1 MKISDKILI
10 FLSMTAVMAGCN
22 KSYLTTGG
30 DEIEVEIGNHY
41 IHFDTGI
48 TTRASLYEHD
58 DNILEADFYV
68 LGYQYK
74 GAWGTYKVQAEPN
87 VFYTNAENPQL
98 QLPLY
103 VDYEEGIY
111 SYSNPQKWTGNTY
124 SFFGYYPTNNTNITL
139 FERDNDGNLLTE
151 GEPYI
156 IYDISGSNKT
166 VDPDK
171 MVDVMTATSIEKT
184 LLGAIQSDGVVMD
197 FKHRLSAI
205 EVCARNY
212 YEGFDHDNDG
222 DAENPTPRKPVSVE
236 ITDLGIE
243 LSNITYTSAYIYL
256 DHTRSPLTTDKKA
269 TPVAGGAKLTYQY
282 VNSTNPVEIK
292 PNIGLQY
299 VSKDEDIMLL
309 IPQSDYLNCKLTS
322 LSFRTKYQDDSGKWV
337 KLSDTTYPVTDF
349 KFTKELLESHRYY
362 IDLTFTSDAV
372 SVNISATE
380 EWDRKDDIKH
390 TFE

>member
-1 MKISDKILI
+1 
-10 FLSMTAVMAGCN
+10 MAGCN
-22 KSYLTTGG
+22 KSDLITGG
-30 DEIEVEIGNHY
+30 DETGAEIGNHY

-74 GAWGTYKVQAEPN
+74 GTWGANKVMAEPN
-87 VFYTNAENPQL
+87 VFYSNADNSQL
-98 QLPLY
+98 QIPLY

-139 FERDNDGNLLTE
+139 FERDNKGGIISKE

-156 IYDISGSNKT
+156 IYDLSGNNNT
-166 VDPDK
+166 VNPDK
-171 MVDVMTATSIEKT
+171 MVDVMTATSIDKT
-184 LLGAIQSDGVVMD
+184 LLGAIQSDGVVMN

-222 DAENPTPRKPVSVE
+222 DAEGSTPRKPVYVE

-243 LSNITYTSAYIYL
+243 LSNISYTSAYIYL

-282 VNSTNPVEIK
+282 VNSTNPVEIE
-292 PNIGLQY
+292 PNTGLQY
-299 VSKDEDIMLL
+299 VSNDDNIMLL

-322 LSFRTKYQDDSGKWV
+322 LKYKTKYQNDNGNWIT
-337 KLSDTTYPVTDF
+337 LSTVDYLQLDPAPVSEF

-372 SVNISATE
+372 SVNISAAE
-380 EWDRKDDIKH
+380 EWDRKDDIEH

>member
-1 MKISDKILI
+1 
-10 FLSMTAVMAGCN
+10 MAGCN
-22 KSYLTTGG
+22 KSYLTTGS
-30 DEIEVEIGNHY
+30 DEIKVEIGNHY

-74 GAWGTYKVQAEPN
+74 GAWGTYKVQAEPE
-87 VFYTNAENPQL
+87 VFYSDRQHTQL
-98 QLPLY
+98 QLPLKVSY
-103 VDYEEGIY
+103 ADGIY
-111 SYSNPQKWTGNTY
+111 SYSPTQKWTGETY
-124 SFFGYYPTNNTNITL
+124 SFFGYYPANSEEKTYNNITL
-139 FERDNDGNLLTE
+139 FERDNNGGIISKE

-156 IYDISGSNKT
+156 IYDLSGSNNT
-166 VDPDK
+166 IDPEK
-171 MVDVMTATSIEKT
+171 MVDVMTATSIDKT
-184 LLGAIQSDGVVMD
+184 LLGAIQSDGVVMN

-212 YEGFDHDNDG
+212 YESFDHDNDG
-222 DAENPTPRKPVSVE
+222 DGEGTTPRKPVYVE

-282 VNSTNPVEIK
+282 VNSSNPVEIK

-372 SVNISATE
+372 SVNISAAE
-380 EWDRKDDIKH
+380 EWDRKDDINH